1 MPPLVTTP
9 KTLVVSP
16 KNVTASPKTVTAP
29 KSMIHINIGT
39 TITTIDLTGNDDIK
53 EESNITDLED
63 SISPV
68 EIRRRI
74 AASLLP
80 VGTLAVP

>member
-9 KTLVVSP
+9 KTLVGSP
-16 KNVTASPKTVTAP
+16 KNVTASPKTVTAA
-29 KSMIHINIGT
+29 KSLNHINIGT
-39 TITTIDLTGNDDIK
+39 TITTIDLTGNDDVK
-53 EESNITDLED
+53 EESNIIDLED
-63 SISPV
+63 SISPI

-80 VGTLAVP
+80 AGTLVVP